1 MNKILK
7 NFKDWFVNISEKK
20 QDNSLDIT
28 IVEPPKTANSSV
40 FADVFAVNI
49 SARATLWE
57 SGELYLQV
65 IEGESG
71 KNLIEEY
78 HAVNTSQQLYE
89 LLQTFVSQIV
99 EMNKQQMKS

>member
-7 NFKDWFVNISEKK
+7 NFNDWFVNISKKK

-40 FADVFAVNI
+40 FADVFTPSI

-71 KNLIEEY
+71 KNIIEEY
-78 HAVNTSQQLYE
+78 HTINTSQQLYK
-89 LLQTFVSQIV
+89 LLENFVSRILDI
-99 EMNKQQMKS
+99 